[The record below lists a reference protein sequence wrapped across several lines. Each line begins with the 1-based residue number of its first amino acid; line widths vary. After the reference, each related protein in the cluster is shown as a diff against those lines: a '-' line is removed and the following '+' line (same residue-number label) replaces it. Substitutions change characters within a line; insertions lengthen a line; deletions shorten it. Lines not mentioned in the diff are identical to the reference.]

1 MKNRSSLRRS
11 WLYAGA
17 VLLVFCLLAHLTS
30 AYPAGGVAG
39 AFGTLI
45 VTLAQI
51 VMLAVGLVIGIA
63 ICIAVMLGIYVASA
77 HLLGGEELGRA
88 TSLKVRRA
96 VAEKL
101 RDCGLCRKHTPES
114 GAESPIVS
122 VVPQTRECV
131 DTQALSAAISANAEQ
146 TAAVMHEV
154 EKVGAAVRVVEERSR
169 ERIAAEIAPLKERLD
184 QLAQR
189 CEALEVALKAV
200 NGMPARIDAQE
211 RQLANF
217 AALPQQMGD
226 LQNALR
232 PLQEGLEKLQ
242 ASLKAKPEAEAPK
255 KSEQPK
261 PRAPRAKKS

>member
-1 MKNRSSLRRS
+1 MENKTSLRRS

-30 AYPAGGVAG
+30 AHPAGGVAG

-45 VTLAQI
+45 VTLAQV
-51 VMLAVGLVIGIA
+51 VMLAVGLAIGIA

-88 TSLKVRRA
+88 TGLKVRRA

-101 RDCGLCRKHTPES
+101 RDCCLCRKRTPES
-114 GAESPIVS
+114 EAESRIVS
-122 VVPQTRECV
+122 AVPMTREYV
-131 DTQALSAAISANAEQ
+131 DTQAFSAAISANAEQ
-146 TAAVMHEV
+146 TAAVKREV
-154 EKVGAAVRVVEERSR
+154 EKVGAAVREVEERSR
-169 ERIAAEIAPLKERLD
+169 ERIAAEIALLKERLD

-189 CEALEVALKAV
+189 CEALEAALKAV
-200 NGMPARIDAQE
+200 DGMPARIEAQG
-211 RQLANF
+211 RQLAGF
-217 AALPQQMGD
+217 AALPQQVGD

-232 PLQEGLEKLQ
+232 PLQEGLEQLQ

-261 PRAPRAKKS
+261 PRVPRAKKS